1 MTPKRQFQRLI
12 EMLILLRLDPHD
24 ARALKAYRL
33 QVKERLYRF
42 NFVSDDYLF
51 CRSLFAHI
59 GPSQEVLI
67 QLDKQERFEK
77 LEETFQN
84 VCDDYARILGLLKQY
99 TA

>member
-1 MTPKRQFQRLI
+1 VTPKRQFQRLI

-59 GPSQEVLI
+59 GSFQEVLI

-99 TA
+99 TT